1 MLSPF
6 NVRRTTFSI
15 AVSVLLMTGCHPA
28 MSAQTNSRIAPPSQT
43 LAVPLKFKLHNFDV
57 HCYNTL
63 SCSVVY
69 NNNDFA
75 RPYLNTP
82 TPAPSAS
89 DYQKH
94 WGTASYLGIQNFP
107 PPAEVRWKS
116 KDGQS
121 HEATVDI
128 GAIFKDELIWHDVPK
143 SEMADFYKGPVAGDP
158 DIFLEVND
166 HTVNVYMAMFIPTKN
181 EQILGNK
188 DSDFRKDVIL
198 AWSHTY

>member
-6 NVRRTTFSI
+6 NFRRATFSI
-15 AVSVLLMTGCHPA
+15 AVSVLLMTGCRPA
-28 MSAQTNSRIAPPSQT
+28 MSAQTNARIEPPAQT
-43 LAVPLKFKLHNFDV
+43 HAVPLTFKLHNFDV

-63 SCSVVY
+63 SCSVIY

-82 TPAPSAS
+82 TPAPSAG

-94 WGTASYLGIQNFP
+94 WGTASYLGIKNFP
-107 PPAEVRWKS
+107 APAQVRWKS
-116 KDGQS
+116 KDGEA

-128 GAIFKDELIWHDVPK
+128 GAIFKDELIWHNVPK
-143 SEMADFYKGPVAGDP
+143 SEMADFYSGPVAGEP

-166 HTVNVYMAMFIPTKN
+166 RTISVYMTTLIPTKT
-181 EQILGNK
+181 EQIPGNK
-188 DSDFRKDVIL
+188 NSYGRDDIFL

>member
-6 NVRRTTFSI
+6 NVRLATFSI
-15 AVSVLLMTGCHPA
+15 AGSVLLMTGCQTA
-28 MSAQTNSRIAPPSQT
+28 ISAQTYATISPPAQT
-43 LAVPLKFKLHNFDV
+43 RAVPLKFKRHNFEV

-63 SCSVVY
+63 NCSVIY
-69 NNNDFA
+69 NNNNFA

-82 TPAPSAS
+82 TPAPNSS

-107 PPAEVRWKS
+107 APAKVDWKS
-116 KDGQS
+116 KDGAT

-128 GAIFKDELIWHDVPK
+128 GAIFKEELIWHNVPI
-143 SEMADFYKGPVAGDP
+143 SDMAKFYSGPVAGEP

-166 HTVNVYMAMFIPTKN
+166 RTINVYMTTLIPTKT
-181 EQILGNK
+181 EQIPGNK
-188 DSDFRKDVIL
+188 NSFGRDDIFL